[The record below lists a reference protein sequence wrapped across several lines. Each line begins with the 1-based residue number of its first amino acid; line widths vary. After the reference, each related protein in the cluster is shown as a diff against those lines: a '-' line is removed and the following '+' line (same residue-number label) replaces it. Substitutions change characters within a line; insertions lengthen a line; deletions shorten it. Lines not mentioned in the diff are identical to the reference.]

1 MKTLR
6 VGVFET
12 NSSSQ
17 HEICYPCASAYANLH
32 VEPCTIEVEGSGNYD
47 WGYEVLETPAELL
60 DYWLVAVSM
69 DGGLS
74 DCYETE
80 KVKVIKYF
88 ASKQVTLVLPET
100 TEGIS
105 GYIDHQSVYRA
116 TMLGAFIHDPEALFN
131 FVFCPESKIIIDN
144 DNH

>member
-32 VEPCTIEVEGSGNYD
+32 VEPCTIEVAGCGSYD

-69 DGGLS
+69 NGGLA
-74 DCYETE
+74 DCYEAE
-80 KVKVIKYF
+80 KDKVIEYF
-88 ASKQVTLVLPET
+88 ASKKVTLVLPEKI
-100 TEGIS
+100 GGLS

-116 TMLGAFIHDPEALFN
+116 GILGAFIHDPEALFN

-144 DNH
+144 DNR